1 MSSLPLCATRLS
13 IKLGFNCLNA
23 KCKFY
28 NVETRMKNMF
38 GKWVRFEK
46 LRNIFESKISLIRRG
61 ALDRF
66 LIRYRPI
73 SFFHFIQLSVE
84 ITSRA
89 DRNKFIEFHEFITRF
104 RTILPC
110 RLRLVTKSLMN
121 REETLPNGNNPY
133 SPIFRSMICT
143 SRLVL

>member
-73 SFFHFIQLSVE
+73 SFFFISFSYLWKLPAGLIGINSLNSMNLLQNSEQFFPVGSDSDE
-84 ITSRA
+84 FFDEQR
-89 DRNKFIEFHEFITRF
+89 RN
-104 RTILPC
+104 
-110 RLRLVTKSLMN
+110 
-121 REETLPNGNNPY
+121 
-133 SPIFRSMICT
+133 SPQ
-143 SRLVL
+143 